1 MLTKYSDLFLIC
13 SDGLSGEVEDDK
25 LLELALQYWDD
36 LDTMCD
42 AMIQEACANGGK
54 DNITAVIVKVVGISE
69 DA

>member
-1 MLTKYSDLFLIC
+1 
-13 SDGLSGEVEDDK
+13 
-25 LLELALQYWDD
+25 
-36 LDTMCD
+36 MCD